1 MEKFEI
7 MKSIF
12 AVTQSMP
19 TKSTNRTRLLN
30 LIDELYET
38 DRRTFHTEEACIE
51 EAGYKYN
58 QLENILKEYPDE
70 HFTLRVY
77 CEPEQK
83 DSI

>member
-1 MEKFEI
+1 MFKIVAIICTITYNGIIMEC
-7 MKSIF
+7 
-12 AVTQSMP
+12 
-19 TKSTNRTRLLN
+19 TK
-30 LIDELYET
+30 LYET